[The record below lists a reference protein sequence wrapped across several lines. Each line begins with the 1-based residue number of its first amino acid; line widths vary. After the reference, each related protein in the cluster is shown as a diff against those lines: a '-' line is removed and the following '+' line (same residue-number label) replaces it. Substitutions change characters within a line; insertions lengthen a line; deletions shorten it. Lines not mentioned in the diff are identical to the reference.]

1 MAGIDQQL
9 DRAKAAWAVRD
20 LPACAAACTEIL
32 AARPGD
38 FTARMLLGDV
48 RSARGD
54 LPGAAREMEL
64 AIAARPKDARAR
76 MHVAR
81 TWLGAGDPKKALRHF
96 ERARALA
103 SDDAGRAA
111 AAAGMAGV
119 HEILGHPERAR
130 RAIADIPDGP
140 GGVPRP
146 EIAEIRVR
154 DLLREGREG
163 EVEPLVERVRTATPP
178 PPPDAVHRGLL
189 HGVARARERAGD
201 VDGAF
206 AAAAEANAMDPPP
219 YDPDATDAFADT
231 LIAWW
236 TPERLATMPT
246 LPEGVEPTDVPVFIV
261 GMPRCGSTL
270 LERILHAHP
279 RAAGAGELGTLDV
292 VPSPLAERIGRDE
305 PLPGL
310 LEHLAAEHVAG
321 LARDT
326 EKLLRRRAPGAR
338 RVVNKELFNLW
349 HLGLIAT
356 ALPRATV
363 IHMQRDP
370 VDTGLS
376 CFMERLP
383 RGSCPWACDLEH
395 IARYWRTQDRVAAHF
410 RDLVPNPWIGVSY
423 EALVADLEGTARRVV
438 EALGLDWDPRC
449 LEFHSVRK
457 AEATASIDQVR
468 RPLYATSVGRAE
480 RFAAHLGA
488 LASLPRG

>member
-9 DRAKAAWAVRD
+9 DRAKAAWAARD
-20 LPACAAACTEIL
+20 LVACAAVCTEIL

-64 AIAARPKDARAR
+64 ALAARPKDARAR
-76 MHVAR
+76 LHVAR

-103 SDDAGRAA
+103 ADDAGRAA
-111 AAAGMAGV
+111 AAAGMASV
-119 HEILGHPERAR
+119 QEILGQPDRAR
-130 RAIADIPDGP
+130 RAVADIPDGP
-140 GGVPRP
+140 GGVPRL

-154 DLLREGREG
+154 DLLREGRAD
-163 EVEPLVERVRTATPP
+163 EVEPLVDRVRSATPP
-178 PPPDAVHRGLL
+178 PPENGAHRGLL
-189 HGVARARERAGD
+189 HGLARARERGGD

-206 AAAAEANAMDPPP
+206 SAAAEANAMDPPP
-219 YDPDATDAFADT
+219 YDPDATDAYADAM
-231 LIAWW
+231 IAWW
-236 TPERLATMPT
+236 TPARLAAMPT
-246 LPEGVEPTDVPVFIV
+246 LPEGSDPTDLPVFIV

-279 RAAGAGELGTLDV
+279 RMAGVGELGTLDV
-292 VPSPLAERIGRDE
+292 IPSPLADRIGRDE
-305 PLPGL
+305 PLPEL
-310 LEHLAAEHVAG
+310 LAHLTAEHVAG

-363 IHMQRDP
+363 IHMRRDP

-383 RGSCPWACDLEH
+383 RGSCPWACDLDH

-410 RDLVPNPWIGVSY
+410 RGLAVNPWIDVHY
-423 EALVADLEGTARRVV
+423 EELVEDLQGTARRVV
-438 EALGLDWDPRC
+438 AALGLDWDPRC
-449 LEFHSVRK
+449 LEFHAVRK
-457 AEATASIDQVR
+457 AESTASIDQVR

-480 RFAAHLGA
+480 RFAAHLGS
-488 LASLPRG
+488 LATLRG